1 MKVLGIQRNQFLATG
16 PSRGRTVPPIFSR
29 RFTDGRDLWRL
40 KLCSFDPLVKRQD
53 PLDLGTL
60 LSLGLGKDLPHVP
73 PTCKGL
79 VSPVDD
85 QTFLH
90 DQKGLA
96 LMRRINEV
104 CPLWLTPLI
113 FSLPMKMHK
122 RRLPVLQEPQLS
134 LGSREFIQNECQGH
148 ASEDVVFLSH
158 LQDEVRLLVGRLRLN
173 EHTQAKGLRSGRA
186 EIVPCLT
193 YP

>member
-1 MKVLGIQRNQFLATG
+1 MEIETLL
-16 PSRGRTVPPIFSR
+16 
-29 RFTDGRDLWRL
+29 
-40 KLCSFDPLVKRQD
+40 FDPLVKRQD

-85 QTFLH
+85 QTFLR

-104 CPLWLTPLI
+104 CPVAHT
-113 FSLPMKMHK
+113 SD
-122 RRLPVLQEPQLS
+122 LQ
-134 LGSREFIQNECQGH
+134 F
-148 ASEDVVFLSH
+148 AYED
-158 LQDEVRLLVGRLRLN
+158 
-173 EHTQAKGLRSGRA
+173 A
-186 EIVPCLT
+186 
-193 YP
+193 